1 VSDAPLARMRM
12 SPWAVAFLI
21 AERVGL
27 ETVLHFPV
35 RGRNLLRLQGDL
47 LAAHAMNIRNV
58 FVTMGDPNKIGD
70 YPESFD
76 TYDVVSTGLLNL
88 IEKRFNSGVDQAGKS
103 IGQPTVFTAGAA
115 LNMNPSDMERELKL
129 TQRKKQNGAK
139 FFLTQPIFDPPVV
152 TRFLE
157 RYEDFHGESLDVP
170 VVAGLLPLY
179 TPRHA
184 AFLHNE
190 VPGMIIPDELRQR
203 MDDAQNPEAEGILIA
218 QELLQE
224 LHQTV
229 QGAYLMP
236 PFGRYYLAAEVIEV
250 LSPQTA

>member
-1 VSDAPLARMRM
+1 MRM

-21 AERVGL
+21 GERVGL
-27 ETVLHFPV
+27 ETILHFPV

-76 TYDVVSTGLLNL
+76 TYDVVSTGMLNL
-88 IEKRFNSGVDQAGKS
+88 IAKRFNTGIDQAGKS

-129 TQRKKQNGAK
+129 TRRKIDNGAT
-139 FFLTQPIFDPPVV
+139 FFLSQPIFDPSVV
-152 TRFLE
+152 THFRQ
-157 RYEDFHGESLDVP
+157 RYEESFGEPLETP
-170 VVAGLLPLY
+170 VIAGLLPLY

-190 VPGMIIPDELRQR
+190 VPGMDIPEELRQR
-203 MDDAQNPEAEGILIA
+203 MNGAQNSEAEGIKIA
-218 QELLQE
+218 QELLQQ
-224 LHQTV
+224 LHDMV

-236 PFGRYYLAAEVIEV
+236 PFGRYYLAAEVIEA
-250 LSPQTA
+250 LAPETA